1 MSSYD
6 FDDGKEKNTIT
17 DSDLTYLL
25 APEEDSPESTYKV
38 CIKVIGIGG
47 AGGNAVNNMIKAGL
61 KGVEFYH
68 INTDFRDLQK
78 SLAPNKIPIG
88 VQLTRGH
95 GTGGDPELGE
105 KAALEDNNRI
115 IDALAGADIVFI
127 AAGMGGGTGT
137 GAASV
142 VASYASAINATTIAV
157 VTKPYSWEGTKKI
170 KRAEEGIKK
179 LRQAAATLLV
189 IPNDNLKSF
198 LPENISLTES
208 FKAADDILR
217 QGVQGIADLINKEG
231 LIHRDFGDVKSVL
244 KRGGRAILGIG
255 KGKGEN
261 RALEAVKM
269 AANNPLLESTSMK
282 DVDKV
287 LLIFSQSIPT
297 NSEMTIAAEHIKS
310 LTSDECEISFGTFD
324 ENPESEE
331 LCVTVI
337 AASSNSEEYSDEITK
352 FPKMPAVSSKENG
365 TMPSIIDE
373 SVLDVDIEQV
383 AENAPNKTYVRGR
396 NSNLFDK
403 TPTPSIP
410 LPKIQTE
417 YEIAQTPTKMRI
429 ENTPS
434 LLKKKQV

>member
-1 MSSYD
+1 MSSFD
-6 FDDGKEKNTIT
+6 FDDGNEKILIE
-17 DSDLTYLL
+17 DSQLNYLL
-25 APEEDSPESTYKV
+25 TTEDFSEENYKV
-38 CIKVIGIGG
+38 RIKVVGIGG
-47 AGGNAVNNMIKAGL
+47 AGGNAVNNMIRAGL

-88 VQLTRGH
+88 KELTRGH

-105 KAALEDNNRI
+105 KAALEDNHLI
-115 IDALAGADIVFI
+115 MEALTGADIVFI

-142 VASYASAINATTIAV
+142 VASYADAINATTIAV
-157 VTKPYSWEGTKKI
+157 VTKPYSWEGTKKA
-170 KRAEEGIKK
+170 KWAEEGIKK
-179 LRQAAATLLV
+179 LRRSAATLLV

-198 LPENISLTES
+198 LPENISIIEA

-261 RALEAVKM
+261 RAIDAVKM
-269 AANNPLLESTSMK
+269 AANNPLLESSSLK

-287 LLIFSQSIPT
+287 LLVFSQSIPT
-297 NSEMTIAAEHIKS
+297 TSEMTIAAEHIKS
-310 LTSDECEISFGTFD
+310 LTSEDCEISFGTFD
-324 ENPESEE
+324 ENPNCDE
-331 LCVTVI
+331 LCITVI
-337 AASSNSEEYSDEITK
+337 AASSNSEEYSSEITK
-352 FPKMPAVSSKENG
+352 FPKMPIIPSKDDA
-365 TMPSIIDE
+365 TMPILIDE
-373 SVLDVDIEQV
+373 PVLAEDLREIE
-383 AENAPNKTYVRGR
+383 ENSPNKTLLRGR
-396 NSNLFDK
+396 KNNLFDN
-403 TPTPSIP
+403 TPTPSVP
-410 LPKIQTE
+410 LPKVQPE
-417 YEIAQTPTKMRI
+417 YEIAQTPTKMRL

-434 LLKKKQV
+434 FLKKKQV